1 MFGESKLNLV
11 LVVGAVL
18 VILIGWQFLM
28 PIFFPAPPPPPPREV
43 TAQQERAGEDAGA
56 QQVPSESARIDEA
69 PVVPEMERQAA
80 LAAEERITIDGDRV
94 RGSILLK
101 GARFD
106 DVVLKD
112 YREQKEADSPN
123 IFVLSPR
130 NAEHPYLAE
139 IGWTQ
144 DSGAGHVLPDANTL
158 WQADRRDL
166 KTGSSV
172 TLSWDN
178 GQGLLFSR
186 KISLDGNFL
195 FTTVQTV
202 ENTSEAA
209 VSLYPYGHIARF
221 DTPAS
226 GLTGMF
232 AVNSEEFVPWGMF
245 AHGGVGVL
253 QGSKQEFSYEDMQ
266 DAGKTEIQSADG
278 WVGITGKYWLS
289 ALIPDPAQAISASYE
304 FTTPN
309 GRDLYEVDY
318 RWRDAVVIQPGTSK
332 AVSNHLFV
340 GAKEFNLLDD
350 YEESTGVRDLDSAVD
365 FGLVWFLA
373 RPLYYPI
380 DFFYRN
386 VGNFGLAILLLTIC
400 VRILLYPLANKAYS
414 SMSKMRK
421 LQPDTIMLRE
431 RYKDDKAKMNTEMM
445 ALYRREKANPMAGCL
460 PMIVQIPVFF
470 ALYSVL
476 FATIE
481 MRHAPFFGWIQDLS
495 APDPLTFITVFGL
508 LDWPAPEFLMI
519 GIWPIVF
526 AATMLLQM
534 KLNPQPLEPLQ
545 QKIMMFLPLLFLF
558 MFARFPAGLVVYW
571 TWNNVLSIGQ
581 QWLIMRRMG
590 ITRASLAADAA
601 RIKQIKEQAA
611 AGTLPMPSRSRGSSA
626 RKKKRPAGERSERS
640 ERGER
645 GGATSRRE
653 RTGPSAKRT
662 APSSKRAAPQAK
674 RKKSY
679 REQAEEMRREKLRQK
694 KRKIQDAAAKKRAKK
709 RGDTKRKEA
718 PAEDAASEK
727 VTKLSR
733 RQRRAAS
740 AEKRDNDDTAPGGAR
755 QAKQVKSESDK
766 WQEDKKPPSRR
777 AKGKKRTPRR

>member
-28 PIFFPAPPPPPPREV
+28 PIFFPAPPPAPRREV
-43 TAQQERAGEDAGA
+43 TAERQTAVQDAGRG
-56 QQVPSESARIDEA
+56 QVESVSADE
-69 PVVPEMERQAA
+69 PAA
-80 LAAEERITIDGDRV
+80 LAVLERGDAIGGSDERIRVDGNRV

-106 DVVLKD
+106 DVVLRD
-112 YREQKEADSPN
+112 YREQRQEDSPN
-123 IFVLSPR
+123 IYIFSPR
-130 NAEHPYLAE
+130 SAEHPYFAE
-139 IGWTQ
+139 LGWTQ
-144 DSGAGHVLPDANTL
+144 DTGAGLKLPDSDTV
-158 WQADRRDL
+158 WQADRRVL
-166 KTGSSV
+166 KSGSSV

-186 KISLDGNFL
+186 KISLDENFL

-202 ENTSEAA
+202 ENKGETP
-209 VSLYPYGHIARF
+209 VSLYPYGYIKRY

-253 QGSKQEFSYEDMQ
+253 NGAKQEFSYEDMQ
-266 DAGKTEIQSADG
+266 ESGKSEFQSDDG

-289 ALIPDPAQAISASYE
+289 ALIPDPNEAITAE
-304 FTTPN
+304 FEHTYP
-309 GRDLYEVDY
+309 GQRDLYKVDY
-318 RWRDAVVIQPGTSK
+318 RWQNPVVINPGGRK
-332 AVSNHLFV
+332 AVSNHIFV
-340 GAKEFNLLDD
+340 GAKEFNLLGA
-350 YEESTGVRDLDSAVD
+350 YEETLGVRNLDSAVD

-386 VGNFGLAILLLTIC
+386 TGNFGIAILLLTIC
-400 VRILLYPLANKAYS
+400 VRILLYPLANKAYA
-414 SMSKMRK
+414 SMSRMRK
-421 LQPDTIMLRE
+421 LQPDTILLRE
-431 RYKDDKAKMNTEMM
+431 RYKDDKAKMHTEMM

-460 PMIVQIPVFF
+460 PMLVQIPVFF

-526 AATMLLQM
+526 ALTMLLQM
-534 KLNPQPLEPLQ
+534 KLNPQPVDPMQ

-571 TWNNVLSIGQ
+571 TWNNVLSIAQ

-590 ITRASLAADAA
+590 ITRASLAADAD
-601 RIKQIKEQAA
+601 RIKKIKEQAA
-611 AGTLPMPSRSRGSSA
+611 AGTLPMPSRSRPSSG
-626 RKKKRPAGERSERS
+626 RKKKRPTSERRDRGERGLSGERSERR

-645 GGATSRRE
+645 GGTSSPRQR
-653 RTGPSAKRT
+653 SV
-662 APSSKRAAPQAK
+662 APAK
-674 RKKSY
+674 RKKSF
-679 REQAEEMRREKLRQK
+679 REQAEELRREKMRQK
-694 KRKIQDAAAKKRAKK
+694 KRKAQAAEAKKRAKK
-709 RGDTKRKEA
+709 RGDTKRKEE
-718 PAEDAASEK
+718 PAAEAENDQA
-727 VTKLSR
+727 TKLSR
-733 RQRRAAS
+733 RQRRAAK
-740 AEKRDNDDTAPGGAR
+740 ADMRDNDGTAASDAR
-755 QAKQVKSESDK
+755 QAKSESGE
-766 WQEDKKPPSRR
+766 WQEDRKRPSRR
-777 AKGKKRTPRR
+777 AKGKKRAPRR

>member
-28 PIFFPAPPPPPPREV
+28 PIFFPAPPPPPPREATEESQTTTQG
-43 TAQQERAGEDAGA
+43 TAQDSAGQPAT
-56 QQVPSESARIDEA
+56 SASASIDEA

-80 LAAEERITIDGDRV
+80 LAAGDRITVDGDRV

-106 DVVLKD
+106 NVVLKD

-123 IFVLSPR
+123 IFVFSPR
-130 NAEHPYLAE
+130 NAEHPYFAE
-139 IGWTQ
+139 FGWKP
-144 DSGAGHVLPDANTL
+144 DPGAGLVLPDANTL
-158 WQADRRDL
+158 WQADRSDL

-178 GQGLLFSR
+178 GQGLIFSR
-186 KISLDGNFL
+186 KISLDDNFL

-209 VSLYPYGHIARF
+209 VSLYPFGYIARF

-289 ALIPDPAQAISASYE
+289 ALIPDPKQAIGASYE

-318 RWRDAVVIQPGTSK
+318 RWRDAVVIQPGSSK
-332 AVSNHLFV
+332 AVTNHLFV
-340 GAKEFNLLDD
+340 GAKEFNLLAD

-534 KLNPQPLEPLQ
+534 KLNPQPVEPLQ

-601 RIKQIKEQAA
+601 RIKKIKEQAA
-611 AGTLPMPSRSRGSSA
+611 AGTLPMPSRSRGSSG
-626 RKKKRPAGERSERS
+626 RKKKRPASERS

-653 RTGPSAKRT
+653 RSAPSAKR
-662 APSSKRAAPQAK
+662 AAPPPK

-709 RGDTKRKEA
+709 RGDTKRKEE
-718 PAEDAASEK
+718 PADAAATYK

-755 QAKQVKSESDK
+755 QAKSESDK

>member
-18 VILIGWQFLM
+18 VILVGWQFLM
-28 PIFFPAPPPPPPREV
+28 PVFFPTPERSPQREV
-43 TAQQERAGEDAGA
+43 TATQGTANRETGV
-56 QQVPSESARIDEA
+56 QQVPSDSVSADKG
-69 PVVPEMERQAA
+69 
-80 LAAEERITIDGDRV
+80 AAEPMLDRRAAIVASDRILIDGDRI

-112 YREQKEADSPN
+112 YRTQIEENSPN
-123 IFVLSPR
+123 IFVFSPR
-130 NAEHPYLAE
+130 NAEHPYFAE
-139 IGWTQ
+139 LGWTQ
-144 DSGAGHVLPDANTL
+144 DGDAGVKLPDSNTM
-158 WQADRRDL
+158 WQADRSVL
-166 KTGSSV
+166 KSGSSV
-172 TLSWDN
+172 TLTWDN
-178 GQGLLFSR
+178 DEGLLFTR
-186 KISLDGNFL
+186 KISLDENFL
-195 FTTVQTV
+195 FTTVQSVT
-202 ENTSEAA
+202 NSSEAT
-209 VSLYPYGHIARF
+209 VRLYPYGFIAHY

-253 QGSKQEFSYEDMQ
+253 QGAKQEFSYEDMQ
-266 DAGKTEIQSADG
+266 DSGKTEIQSDDG

-289 ALIPDPAQAISASYE
+289 ALIPDPKQAITADFVHS
-304 FTTPN
+304 TPN
-309 GRDLYEVDY
+309 QRDLYQVDY
-318 RWRDAVVIQPGTSK
+318 RWQNPVAIQPRETQ

-340 GAKEFNLLDD
+340 GAKEFNLLDS
-350 YEESTGVRDLDSAVD
+350 YERSLGVRDLDSAVD

-386 VGNFGLAILLLTIC
+386 IGNFGVAILLLTIC
-400 VRILLYPLANKAYS
+400 VRIVLYPLANKAYA

-431 RYKDDKAKMNTEMM
+431 RYRDDKAKMNTEMM

-460 PMIVQIPVFF
+460 PMLVQIPVFF

-495 APDPLTFITVFGL
+495 APDPMTFITGFGL
-508 LDWPAPEFLMI
+508 VDWPAPEFLMI

-534 KLNPQPLEPLQ
+534 KLNPQPIEPLQ

-571 TWNNVLSIGQ
+571 TWNNVLSIAQ

-590 ITRASLAADAA
+590 ITRASLAADAV

-611 AGTLPMPSRSRGSSA
+611 AGTLPKPSRSRPSSG
-626 RKKKRPAGERSERS
+626 RKKERPSGERSESSSRSDKSSRS
-640 ERGER
+640 EK
-645 GGATSRRE
+645 SRR
-653 RTGPSAKRT
+653 RGPSST
-662 APSSKRAAPQAK
+662 ATPRARSAEPAK

-679 REQAEEMRREKLRQK
+679 REQAEELRREKIKQK
-694 KRKIQDAAAKKRAKK
+694 KRKAQAAEAKKRAKK
-709 RGDTKRKEA
+709 RGDTGTTSK
-718 PAEDAASEK
+718 PASDAANEK
-727 VTKLSR
+727 ENKLSR
-733 RQRRAAS
+733 RQRRAAK
-740 AEKRDNDDTAPGGAR
+740 ADNQNGDDKATSGTRKA
-755 QAKQVKSESDK
+755 KSESDT

-777 AKGKKRTPRR
+777 AKGKKPAPRR

>member
-28 PIFFPAPPPPPPREV
+28 PVFFPTPERPAQRDVAV
-43 TAQQERAGEDAGA
+43 TEGTVSQESGVKQWPSDDKSAVEPMLDRRAAI
-56 QQVPSESARIDEA
+56 SASDRI
-69 PVVPEMERQAA
+69 M
-80 LAAEERITIDGDRV
+80 IDGDRV

-112 YREQKEADSPN
+112 YRAQMEENSPN
-123 IFVLSPR
+123 VFVFSPR
-130 NAEHPYLAE
+130 NSEHPYFAE
-139 IGWTQ
+139 FGWTQ
-144 DSGAGHVLPDANTL
+144 DGDAGVKLPDSNTV
-158 WQADRRDL
+158 WQANRSNL
-166 KTGSSV
+166 KSGSSV

-178 GQGLLFSR
+178 GEGLLFTR
-186 KISLDGNFL
+186 KIFLDENFL
-195 FTTVQTV
+195 FTTVQSVT
-202 ENTSEAA
+202 NSSEAP
-209 VSLYPYGHIARF
+209 VRLYPYGIIEHY

-232 AVNSEEFVPWGMF
+232 AVDSDEFVPWGMF

-253 QGSKQEFSYEDMQ
+253 QGVKQEFSYEDMQ
-266 DAGKTEIQSADG
+266 DRGKTEIQSNDG
-278 WVGITGKYWLS
+278 WIGITGKYWLS
-289 ALIPDPAQAISASYE
+289 ALIPDPKEKITAD
-304 FTTPN
+304 FVHLTPN
-309 GRDLYEVDY
+309 QRDLYQVDY
-318 RWRDAVVIQPGTSK
+318 RWQNPVAIQPKETK

-340 GAKEFNLLDD
+340 GAKEFNLLDS
-350 YEESTGVRDLDSAVD
+350 YEGSLGVRDLDSAVD

-380 DFFYRN
+380 DYFYRN
-386 VGNFGLAILLLTIC
+386 VGNFGVAILLLTIC
-400 VRILLYPLANKAYS
+400 TRILLYPLANKAYA
-414 SMSKMRK
+414 SMSRMRK

-431 RYKDDKAKMNTEMM
+431 RYRDDKAKMNTEIM
-445 ALYRREKANPMAGCL
+445 ALYRREKANPMSGCL
-460 PMIVQIPVFF
+460 PMLVQIPVFF

-495 APDPLTFITVFGL
+495 APDPMTFITVFGL

-519 GIWPIVF
+519 GIWPILF

-534 KLNPQPLEPLQ
+534 KLNPQPVEPLQ

-558 MFARFPAGLVVYW
+558 MFARFPAGLVLYW

-590 ITRASLAADAA
+590 ITRASLAADAD
-601 RIKQIKEQAA
+601 RIKKIKEQAA
-611 AGTLPMPSRSRGSSA
+611 AGTLPMPSRSRPSTS
-626 RKKKRPAGERSERS
+626 RKKKRSTGKRSERS
-640 ERGER
+640 SRSGRSER
-645 GGATSRRE
+645 
-653 RTGPSAKRT
+653 
-662 APSSKRAAPQAK
+662 SSTAAPRARSAQPAK

-679 REQAEEMRREKLRQK
+679 REQAEELRREKIKQR
-694 KRKIQDAAAKKRAKK
+694 KRKAQAAEAKKRAKK
-709 RGDTKRKEA
+709 RGDTGVNSTPASDTPNEKEN
-718 PAEDAASEK
+718 
-727 VTKLSR
+727 KLSR
-733 RQRRAAS
+733 RQRRAAK
-740 AEKRDNDDTAPGGAR
+740 ADNQHGNDKAASGTRKA
-755 QAKQVKSESDK
+755 KSESDI

-777 AKGKKRTPRR
+777 AKGKKPAPRR